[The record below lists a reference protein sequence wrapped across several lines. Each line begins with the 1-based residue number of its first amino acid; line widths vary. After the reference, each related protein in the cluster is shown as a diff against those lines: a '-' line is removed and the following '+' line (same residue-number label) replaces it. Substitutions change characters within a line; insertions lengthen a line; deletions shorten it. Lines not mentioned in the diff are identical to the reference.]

1 MSVRVFTPSY
11 TSIDDS
17 TVRIIENGDY
27 HQDDAGSMM
36 TLPSIVSTA
45 LSLYEAAGRPRTL
58 VYCNSSAALRIY
70 TSRFAV
76 VGARASFI
84 ERRERREAMHQ
95 KIADLNN
102 GDLDILVNR
111 QPFGDGPEIHVD
123 AVLLASL
130 TLLPAPFQAF
140 LARLRVSTVIDVAL
154 NIARFG
160 APPHWDVR
168 QVVTPASMVITDPM
182 LDQFATLSMRDLQAW
197 AMGDRRRLE
206 LIAPARGYKAG
217 WIGISAETWIN
228 RQIKNR
234 GQPLRNPELPITAR
248 PQRR

>member
-1 MSVRVFTPSY
+1 MPVRVFTPSY

-17 TVRIIENGDY
+17 TVRITTGGDY
-27 HQDDAGSMM
+27 HPDDAGNMM
-36 TLPSIVSTA
+36 TLPMIVSAA
-45 LSLYEAAGRPRTL
+45 LALYEAAGKPHTL
-58 VYCNSSAALRIY
+58 AYVNNSTALRIY
-70 TSRFAV
+70 SSRFAI

-84 ERRERREAMHQ
+84 ELRERREAMHQ

-130 TLLPAPFQAF
+130 TLLSAPFQAF

-160 APPHWDVR
+160 APPHWVVR
-168 QVVTPASMVITDPM
+168 QVVTPASLVVTDPM
-182 LDQFATLSMRDLQAW
+182 LDQFATLSMRDLQTW
-197 AMGDRRRLE
+197 AQGDRRRLE
-206 LIAPARGYKAG
+206 LIAHARGYKAG

-234 GQPLRNPELPITAR
+234 GSPLRNPELPTAAR